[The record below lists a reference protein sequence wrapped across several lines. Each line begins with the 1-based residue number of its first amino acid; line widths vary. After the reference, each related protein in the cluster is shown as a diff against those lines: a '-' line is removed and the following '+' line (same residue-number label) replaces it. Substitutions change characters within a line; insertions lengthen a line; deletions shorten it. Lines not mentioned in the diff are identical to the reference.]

1 MRARQSRLAAES
13 AHPFTSNAVTL
24 RTDQLRDE
32 LGDLLDRVCRDEPF
46 SGVVLVSDDQGD
58 VFVRC
63 CGYANRSWKVPNRR
77 DTRFRI
83 ASVGKTHT
91 AVAVLQLIECGL
103 LSLDTGI
110 VELLSLEDT
119 RISDAVTIRHL
130 LTMTSGIA
138 DWIDESPTSRWNWNA
153 LKRKRPLY
161 LLKESADYLP
171 LFINRE
177 PNFAPG
183 ESWAYCN
190 ANYVLLG
197 MVIEKASS
205 VPYPDYMRQNIFRP
219 AGMTDTDFLPVDAAA
234 DRVAE
239 GYVPMLDDHRNL
251 VGWKSNIYDLTIEGG
266 SDGGSTSTADDLV
279 RFSHLLRRGC
289 IIGRLLLDEML
300 SSKVEMPFSP
310 QLGYRWWYGY
320 GVEIVT
326 DMDGQI
332 IRWGHGGEEA
342 GVSCRLHHYPKF
354 GLDVAI
360 MGNATECAG
369 PLAMR
374 IGEIIENMAD

>member
-1 MRARQSRLAAES
+1 MSPDRPRLQ
-13 AHPFTSNAVTL
+13 
-24 RTDQLRDE
+24 RE
-32 LGDLLDRVCRDEPF
+32 LSELLDRVCRNEPF
-46 SGVVLVSDDQGD
+46 FGVVLVSDSEGD

-83 ASVGKTHT
+83 ASVGKMHT
-91 AVAVLQLIECGL
+91 AAAILQLVERGL
-103 LSLDTGI
+103 LSLDAGI
-110 VELLSLEDT
+110 VELLDLEDT
-119 RISDAVTIRHL
+119 QISKEVTIRHL

-138 DWIDESPTSRWNWNA
+138 DWIDESATSRWNWEA
-153 LKRKRPLY
+153 LKRTTPLY
-161 LLKESADYLP
+161 LLREAADYLP
-171 LFINRE
+171 LFVNRQ
-177 PNFAPG
+177 PRFPPG

-197 MVIEKASS
+197 MAIEKASS
-205 VPYPDYMRQNIFRP
+205 LPYPDYMRQNIFLP
-219 AGMTDTDFLPVDAAA
+219 AGMADTDFLPADAAA

-239 GYVPMLDDHRNL
+239 GYVPILSDDRNL
-251 VGWKSNIYDLTIEGG
+251 VGWKSNVYDLTIEGG
-266 SDGGSTSTADDLV
+266 ADGGSTSTADDLI
-279 RFSHLLRRGC
+279 RFTQLLRQGK
-289 IIGRLLLDEML
+289 IIGPALLAEML
-300 SSKVEMPFSP
+300 TPAIETPFSP

-320 GVEIVT
+320 GIEIVS
-326 DMDGQI
+326 DMDGRI

-342 GVSCRLHHYPKF
+342 GVSCRLHHYPNS

-374 IGEIIENMAD
+374 ISKIIENLTN